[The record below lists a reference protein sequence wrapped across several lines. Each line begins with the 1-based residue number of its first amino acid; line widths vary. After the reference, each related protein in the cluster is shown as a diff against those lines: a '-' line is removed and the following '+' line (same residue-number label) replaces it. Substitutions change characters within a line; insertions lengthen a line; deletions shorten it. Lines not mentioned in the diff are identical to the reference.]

1 MSAGVA
7 SLLLIAAGFVVLVI
21 DLLVPL
27 DHPARADNVERG
39 STTILPED
47 R

>member
-7 SLLLIAAGFVVLVI
+7 SLLLIAAGFVVLVF

-27 DHPARADNVERG
+27 DDPSRTDDVERG

>member
-1 MSAGVA
+1 MDLHALA
-7 SLLLIAAGFVVLVI
+7 LPTIAVLAV
-21 DLLVPL
+21 LAFAF
-27 DHPARADNVERG
+27 ARCPEPPRCPDAVERG